1 MVNITVEDIQQISDE
16 NLEALCDMLIRES
29 NRRDREKRTQ
39 IIENF
44 HAAFNAM
51 KAAKIRVMYY
61 PDDDTDDYTPITEWE
76 GFSFD

>member
-1 MVNITVEDIQQISDE
+1 MVNITIEDLKQISDE
-16 NLEALCDMLIRES
+16 NLEALCDMLVRES
-29 NRRDREKRTQ
+29 NRRDREKRAQ

-44 HAAFNAM
+44 RAAFNAM

>member
-1 MVNITVEDIQQISDE
+1 MVNITVEDVKQIPDE
-16 NLEALCDMLIRES
+16 NLELLCDMFIRES

-44 HAAFNAM
+44 RAAFNAM

-61 PDDDTDDYTPITEWE
+61 SDEDTDDYTLITDWD